1 MDEKSLKRGTELS
14 KEMAVIRKALG
25 DLKDGQQVKKREQF
39 WLHISAHKDG
49 SGPFCDLIGANVA
62 SSVLDAVHEELQNQL
77 VKREEEFADL

>member
-1 MDEKSLKRGTELS
+1 MNEKCLKRGTELS
-14 KEMAVIRKALG
+14 KEMAVIRTALG
-25 DLKDGQQVKKREQF
+25 DLKDSQQAKKMERF

-62 SSVLDAVHEELQNQL
+62 REVLDAVYAELQNQL